1 MDVAS
6 SRLDVARHLELDA
19 GRAAGLHDWYVWS
32 PRALLRRRVACRA
45 ARHVTPR
52 ERHTWPRGPPAR
64 AAVAAVSNGR
74 SDFGPTDE
82 EEAEVRQRGGA
93 ALEVHLNFEL
103 DL

>member
-1 MDVAS
+1 MTGTSGPHVLCYDAEWLAVLRATS
-6 SRLDVARHLELDA
+6 HLESGIR
-19 GRAAGLHDWYVWS
+19 GRVD
-32 PRALLRRRVACRA
+32 LR
-45 ARHVTPR
+45 P
-52 ERHTWPRGPPAR
+52 

-74 SDFGPTDE
+74 SDFGPTAE